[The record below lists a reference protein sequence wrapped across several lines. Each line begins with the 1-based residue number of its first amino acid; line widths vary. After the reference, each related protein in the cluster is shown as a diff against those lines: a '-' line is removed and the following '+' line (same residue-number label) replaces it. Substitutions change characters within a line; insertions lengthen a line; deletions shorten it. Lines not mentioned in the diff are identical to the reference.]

1 MAGNSTMGGNML
13 DKGCVRTTV
22 GIVGVLL
29 VALAIFSLWLGV
41 EANYSTELSLLDLN
55 KQASY
60 VLICA
65 GAVLFMTAAFGW
77 TAAATKDD
85 CLSFCFGYL
94 AMCIMLVFTSLGVSI
109 MIVKSGLAQ

>member
-1 MAGNSTMGGNML
+1 M

-22 GIVGVLL
+22 TIVGILL
-29 VALAIFSLWLGV
+29 VGLAVFSLWLGV
-41 EANYSTELSLLDLN
+41 EANYCMELTLLNLN
-55 KQASY
+55 KKVSY

-65 GAVLFMTAAFGW
+65 GAVLFLTAAFGW

-94 AMCIMLVFTSLGVSI
+94 AMCIMLVFTSMGVSI
-109 MIVKSGLAQ
+109 LIVKSSLAQ